1 MAMFDVY
8 ELAPSMKLLIAMHN
22 MSSVD
27 QPSALNVNELTGVSG
42 MSNEELNKAL
52 DELVCY
58 GYVVKSDST
67 YYLSRLGIS
76 VIRSVYT

>member
-1 MAMFDVY
+1 MAMVDVY

-27 QPSALNVNELTGVSG
+27 APSALNVNELTTVSG
-42 MSNEELNKAL
+42 MSNEDLRKAL
-52 DELVCY
+52 EELVCY
-58 GYVVKSDST
+58 GYVIKSDST
-67 YYLSRLGIS
+67 YHLSRLGIS

>member
-1 MAMFDVY
+1 MFMFDVY

-22 MSSVD
+22 MSCIT
-27 QPSALNVNELTGVSG
+27 QASALNMTDLKGVSG
-42 MSNEELNKAL
+42 FSGEEVNKAIE
-52 DELVCY
+52 ELVCY
-58 GYVVKSDST
+58 GYVEKSDST

>member
-1 MAMFDVY
+1 MSDVY
-8 ELAPSMKLLIAMHN
+8 EVAPSMKLLIAMHN

-27 QPSALNVNELTGVSG
+27 QLSAMNFNELTGVSG
-42 MSNEELNKAL
+42 MSYDDLSKAL
-52 DELVCY
+52 NELVCY